1 MEFLTVREL
10 TASPRE
16 AWEKLA
22 RDGEVAITNN
32 GKPAAIMVDV
42 SDCGFDETVRL
53 IRQAKSMR
61 LLNRIWAEAE
71 ARGPLDEVEV
81 EAEIRAARAEQA
93 QRTNRTGSFLMPP
106 NPVEPSSSPEIK
118 NTTPRN
124 PL

>member
-32 GKPAAIMVDV
+32 GKPAAIMVSV
-42 SDCGFDETVRL
+42 SDYGFDETVRL

-61 LLNRIWAEAE
+61 LLNRLWAEAE
-71 ARGPLDEVEV
+71 ERGPLSGEEI
-81 EAEIRAARAEQA
+81 EAEIKTARTKAAQ
-93 QRTNRTGSFLMPP
+93 G
-106 NPVEPSSSPEIK
+106 
-118 NTTPRN
+118 
-124 PL
+124 

>member
-32 GKPAAIMVDV
+32 GKPTAIMVSV
-42 SDCGFDETVRL
+42 SDYGFDETLRL

-71 ARGPLDEVEV
+71 ARGPLTGAEI
-81 EAEIRAARAEQA
+81 EAEIKAARVEAA
-93 QRTNRTGSFLMPP
+93 QGQETRR
-106 NPVEPSSSPEIK
+106 
-118 NTTPRN
+118 
-124 PL
+124 

>member
-1 MEFLTVREL
+1 MRCITEFLTVREL

-32 GKPAAIMVDV
+32 GKPAAIMLSV
-42 SDCGFDETVRL
+42 SDYGFDETLRI

-71 ARGPLDEVEV
+71 ERGPISDAEI
-81 EAEIRAARAEQA
+81 EAEIQAFRTERTVRAERAARINEKP
-93 QRTNRTGSFLMPP
+93 GPG
-106 NPVEPSSSPEIK
+106 
-118 NTTPRN
+118 
-124 PL
+124 